1 MIIYK
6 DNEQIITEIKKL
18 LLEAHI
24 TQRELS
30 ERLGIKPQGLSKLLS
45 KKNFGF
51 NDAKRIVNALG
62 YELEVGFE
70 KCPGEEI

>member
-18 LLEAHI
+18 LLETHI

-62 YELEVGFE
+62 YELKIGFE
-70 KCPGEEI
+70 DRKSVV

>member
-18 LLEAHI
+18 LLETHI

-62 YELEVGFE
+62 YELKIGFE
-70 KCPGEEI
+70 ECTD